1 MSWLVRIPP
10 MGKMK
15 TDFSVPIFWDCVDTC
30 LQTCT
35 NRCTRISC
43 MANYTCD
50 DNNLNPDLS
59 YRVPEVVWD
68 QWLTSW
74 YWALTM
80 LMKMPNVGPDTTLEK
95 MYSCVIVIV
104 GAITSVI
111 AIVTSSFAFISK

>member
-68 QWLTSW
+68 QWDSSGRSG
-74 YWALTM
+74 AGC
-80 LMKMPNVGPDTTLEK
+80 VGRN
-95 MYSCVIVIV
+95 SIGSRV
-104 GAITSVI
+104 SVTYHI
-111 AIVTSSFAFISK
+111 HFVMQRDARHRAS

>member
-1 MSWLVRIPP
+1 
-10 MGKMK
+10 MK

-95 MYSCVIVIV
+95 MYS
-104 GAITSVI
+104 
-111 AIVTSSFAFISK
+111 